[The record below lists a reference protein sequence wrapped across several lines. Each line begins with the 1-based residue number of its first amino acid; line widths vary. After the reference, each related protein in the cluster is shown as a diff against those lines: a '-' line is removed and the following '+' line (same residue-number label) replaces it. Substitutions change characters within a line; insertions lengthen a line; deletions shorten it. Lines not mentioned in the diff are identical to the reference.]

1 MDGKDRTSLP
11 YWGCNSV
18 ECIGELHLNTTIL
31 KGEDNV
37 TKPPEPSGGF
47 VVVGDTDR
55 IYFFA
60 RSKSS
65 ENDSKSGRS
74 TPATFTPATA
84 SPNSSAFDSS
94 V

>member
-1 MDGKDRTSLP
+1 MVKDRTSLP
-11 YWGCNSV
+11 YWGSNSV
-18 ECIGELHLNTTIL
+18 ECICELLLNTNTL

-37 TKPPEPSGGF
+37 TKPPDYSGGF

-65 ENDSKSGRS
+65 ANDSKSGRS
-74 TPATFTPATA
+74 ASATFTLVTE
-84 SPNSSAFDSS
+84 SPNPSVFDSS